1 MGTAS
6 DYSSPLTAEEIR
18 EFVEEKRELLAQNPD
33 LNEEETKAAVIT
45 DFIRLLG
52 WEIPLDGRME
62 YQFGEHNT
70 NIVDYALLD
79 DGVSKVFVE
88 AKSPGTA
95 LDGHRSQI
103 TEYLALDNVELGMLT
118 NGEVYEVY
126 RTHISTD
133 EEVQRQQV
141 ARFELGEFPEYLDV
155 LNSLTKEE
163 VTSGSYKDRL
173 QRVVDL
179 ANARAA
185 LSENRKSLASDVV
198 SVVTGS
204 LGPIAQD
211 AAYEHVDD
219 YLDQIHDELRS
230 SEGVDT
236 ASPDPKAELERAD
249 EIEMRDDVWLS
260 VRCETNRYS
269 LSPN

>member
-1 MGTAS
+1 MGTATDS
-6 DYSSPLTAEEIR
+6 SSPLRAEEVR
-18 EFVEEKRELLAQNPD
+18 EFAEEKTELLAQNPD
-33 LNEEETKAAVIT
+33 LNEEETKAAIIT

-52 WEIPLDGRME
+52 WEIPLDGRIE

-88 AKSPGTA
+88 AKSPGTG

-103 TEYLALDNVELGMLT
+103 TEYLALDNVELGVLT

-133 EEVQRQQV
+133 DEVQRQQV

-179 ANARAA
+179 NDARTA
-185 LSENRKSLASDVV
+185 LKENRQTISRDIVGT
-198 SVVTGS
+198 VTDTVGS
-204 LGPIAQD
+204 IAQEP
-211 AAYEHVDD
+211 AREHVNE
-219 YLDQIHDELRS
+219 YLDQIHAEL
-230 SEGVDT
+230 GAANDIGT
-236 ASPDPKAELERAD
+236 ASPE
-249 EIEMRDDVWLS
+249 S
-260 VRCETNRYS
+260 VS
-269 LSPN
+269 